1 MDEDETHEDYPT
13 TQEEYDAE
21 QEQIQSDNRKFQ
33 AFCHK
38 VAVEIREAREKKNGK
53 RE

>member
-1 MDEDETHEDYPT
+1 MDEDETHEDYPRT
-13 TQEEYDAE
+13 EAEYEAE
-21 QEQIQSDNRKFQ
+21 QDMIQDKNRKFQ

-53 RE
+53 